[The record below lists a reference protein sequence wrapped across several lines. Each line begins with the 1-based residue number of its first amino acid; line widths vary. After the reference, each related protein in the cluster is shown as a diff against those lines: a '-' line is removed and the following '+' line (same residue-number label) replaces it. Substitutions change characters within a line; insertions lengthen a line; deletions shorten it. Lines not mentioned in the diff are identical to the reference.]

1 TGVAEKIGHGCID
14 LIHRIQSSDSQN
26 HCFIVGQID
35 MWNRSRIQF
44 FALNAN
50 FGQKSWDFIP
60 GSLNIPYLTDS
71 RLYLK
76 TDNGGFRTLKNGLQG
91 DMFIIDRGH
100 PAIVGLSVCRMNF
113 RPDYLSG

>member
-1 TGVAEKIGHGCID
+1 
-14 LIHRIQSSDSQN
+14 
-26 HCFIVGQID
+26 

-50 FGQKSWDFIP
+50 FGQKSWNFIP
-60 GSLNIPYLTDS
+60 GSLNIPYFTDS

-76 TDNGGFRTLKNGLQG
+76 TDNGGFRRLKNGLQG

-100 PAIVGLSVCRMNF
+100 PAIVGLSVCRMDF
-113 RPDYLSG
+113 RPDYLSGVRFRPRNFKTVGDCFLTIEDVKFR